1 MTRPRFNPDTDIH
14 ADQFQSS
21 LEFLSHCYPYY
32 VFNDLQSCC
41 SFKSPQCCLLTY
53 GRDFKLV
60 MFPNHEIISPEADF
74 IVYSADGPR
83 RANFDP
89 SVLYKGTLE
98 CKEMLLL
105 HVYS

>member
-1 MTRPRFNPDTDIH
+1 M
-14 ADQFQSS
+14 
-21 LEFLSHCYPYY
+21 
-32 VFNDLQSCC
+32 C
-41 SFKSPQCCLLTY
+41 SMICNHVVVLKSPQRYLLIY

-74 IVYSADGPR
+74 IVYSVDGPR

-98 CKEMLLL
+98 CKEMLFL